1 MPRHDPG
8 LYRIRRARMTLKV
21 RRRLMVCGL
30 ILLAGVIWAVVAM
43 LNSPVQ
49 RTIVITT
56 GAPGG
61 IYQNFAIRYESFLK
75 REGIKLDIRSSS
87 GSVQNY
93 QRLADKSSA
102 YDIGFIQSG
111 TTNPEEADHLQT
123 IAAVSYEPVW
133 VFYRGNKTID
143 RLGQVRGKR
152 EGGGGSGKRVGV
164 GVSGSG
170 LLIVATQLL
179 AFSGITPNNATLI
192 NTDSVEAYQNL
203 EAGQLDAAFFIGR
216 PDAPMQQKLLNS
228 NLKLMSFVQADALVQ
243 RFPSLSKVR
252 FPRASTSVVNDLPE
266 TDVTLLAA
274 TALLVSK
281 DTLPPALT
289 YLLLDAAT

>member
-93 QRLADKSSA
+93 QRLADKNSA

-143 RLGQVRGKR
+143 RLVQLR
-152 EGGGGSGKRVGV
+152 GKRVGI
-164 GVSGSG
+164 GVTGSG

-179 AFSGITPNNATLI
+179 AFSGINANNATLM

-203 EAGQLDAAFFIGR
+203 EVGQLDAAFFIGR